1 MKLQKLKLHK
11 LSEASLKDK
20 EMNALIGGYSGCYC
34 SCYWEG
40 QGGSSTDDNMHANYN
55 NGSYSTHGCNGHWMG
70 GYGYM
75 DCLSCNESHSGL
87 GGLG

>member
-34 SCYWEG
+34 SC
-40 QGGSSTDDNMHANYN
+40 
-55 NGSYSTHGCNGHWMG
+55 
-70 GYGYM
+70 
-75 DCLSCNESHSGL
+75 
-87 GGLG
+87 